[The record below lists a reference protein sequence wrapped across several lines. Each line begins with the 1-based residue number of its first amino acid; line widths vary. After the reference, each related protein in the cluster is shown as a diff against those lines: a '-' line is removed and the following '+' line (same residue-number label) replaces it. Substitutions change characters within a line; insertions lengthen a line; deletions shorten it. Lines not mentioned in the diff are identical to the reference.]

1 MNRTRITQHTSTS
14 VPLTD
19 RHAARRAPRPR
30 SAYRGASRGLLQL
43 LLEEPGWSV
52 LRPTV
57 DFVLLCAAV
66 LIALG
71 GAQVTAPRAPL
82 LALPPLVMV
91 LFLLRGL
98 YRTRLRA
105 LALDGLV
112 RVLSGVSVAAMA
124 VAMIGLFANGE
135 MPSQSDWVRSWLFA
149 LLAVGLGR
157 AAAG

>member
-1 MNRTRITQHTSTS
+1 MNRTRITQQTTTS

-19 RHAARRAPRPR
+19 RHAARRAPWPQ
-30 SAYRGASRGLLQL
+30 SAYRGTFGGLLQR

-66 LIALG
+66 VLALG
-71 GAQVTAPRAPL
+71 GARVTAARAPL

-98 YRTRLRA
+98 Y
-105 LALDGLV
+105 
-112 RVLSGVSVAAMA
+112 
-124 VAMIGLFANGE
+124 
-135 MPSQSDWVRSWLFA
+135 
-149 LLAVGLGR
+149 
-157 AAAG
+157 